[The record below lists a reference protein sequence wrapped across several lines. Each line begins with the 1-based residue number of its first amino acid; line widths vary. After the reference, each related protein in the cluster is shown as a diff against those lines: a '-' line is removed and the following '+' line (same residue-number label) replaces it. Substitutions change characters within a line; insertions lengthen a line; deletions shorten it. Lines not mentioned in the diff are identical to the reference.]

1 MLITIDE
8 DVLKLLCEDL
18 QIRSENLTSQ
28 LKRAVEV
35 MESEPNTFHKF
46 TVFSNMVLTLTYC
59 CVVLVNQCK
68 LWSNHST

>member
-1 MLITIDE
+1 MLINIDE

-46 TVFSNMVLTLTYC
+46 TDFSYMVLTLTYC
-59 CVVLVNQCK
+59 FVRTGQSV
-68 LWSNHST
+68 